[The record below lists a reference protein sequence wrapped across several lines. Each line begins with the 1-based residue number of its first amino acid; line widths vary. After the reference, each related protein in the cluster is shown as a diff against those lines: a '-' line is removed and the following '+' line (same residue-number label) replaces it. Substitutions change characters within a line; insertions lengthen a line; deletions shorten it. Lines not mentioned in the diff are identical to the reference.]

1 MDIVATVRTFF
12 AAQPPILLAGLAG
25 VVALLSVAGAI
36 ATLLTALKPDKD
48 YRELRQRIASWWVMV
63 ALLAGA
69 LLLGWGA
76 TVLVFA
82 LISFMALREFLS
94 LAPIRKED
102 RPAIFAAYL
111 ALVAAYGFIA
121 ADKYMFYLVFIP
133 VWTFLG
139 LPFLMAMLGQTRGF
153 LTTAATF
160 HWGLVTC
167 VYNLGFAAFLMRV
180 PDSDRLPAGAAGLV
194 FFLLLVT
201 EFNDVAQYVV
211 GKLLGRHKI
220 APTVSPNKTWEGFL
234 GGWLATGLLIWF
246 TGPLFTPLAG
256 HGLLVVAFTLPLA
269 GFAGDVTMSAV
280 KRDIGVKDTS
290 HAIPG
295 HGGVLDRADSLTFTA
310 PLYFHLL
317 AVFALSK
324 F

>member
-1 MDIVATVRTFF
+1 
-12 AAQPPILLAGLAG
+12 
-25 VVALLSVAGAI
+25 
-36 ATLLTALKPDKD
+36 
-48 YRELRQRIASWWVMV
+48 
-63 ALLAGA
+63 
-69 LLLGWGA
+69 
-76 TVLVFA
+76 
-82 LISFMALREFLS
+82 MALREFLS

-102 RPAIFAAYL
+102 RPAILAAYL
-111 ALVAAYGFIA
+111 ILLAAYGFIA
-121 ADKYMFYLVFIP
+121 ADRYMFYLVFIP

-167 VYNLGFAAFLMRV
+167 VYNLGFAAFLMRT
-180 PDSDRLPAGAAGLV
+180 PDSEKLPAGAAGLV

-201 EFNDVAQYVV
+201 EFNDVAQYVF

-246 TGPLFTPLAG
+246 AGPVFTPLAG
-256 HGLLVVAFTLPLA
+256 QGLLIVALALPVA

-295 HGGVLDRADSLTFTA
+295 HGGMLDRADSLTFTA

-317 AVFALSK
+317 ALFALGK